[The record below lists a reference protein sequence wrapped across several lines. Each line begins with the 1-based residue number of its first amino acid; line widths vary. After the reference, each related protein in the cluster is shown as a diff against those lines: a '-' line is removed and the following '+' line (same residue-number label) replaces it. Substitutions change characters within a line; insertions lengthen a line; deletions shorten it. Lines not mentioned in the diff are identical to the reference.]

1 MANLGMTFDPN
12 SVPAADLMPA
22 GVPTLVQIVDSN
34 VVPTNSGNGM
44 ILKLN
49 VKVLG
54 GERAGAMHFE
64 QLNIV
69 NPNPTAAGIAQR
81 ALKNLCAAIGHHGPL
96 QDSVVLHNKPF
107 LATFKTQPGKDGF
120 EDKSTISKYEPY
132 GGNAAHPQPVQQP
145 QPGYAPQAQQPMQ
158 PAAPPPAQ
166 PNAPARPWG
175 R

>member
-12 SVPAADLMPA
+12 SVPAADLMPV

-34 VVPTNSGNGM
+34 VVPTKDGNGM

-49 VKVLG
+49 IKVLG

-69 NPNPTAAGIAQR
+69 NRNPTAANIAQR
-81 ALKNLCAAIGHHGPL
+81 ALKNLCAAVGLHSPV
-96 QDSVVLHNKPF
+96 QDSIVLHNKPF
-107 LATFKTQPGKDGF
+107 LATFATQEGKNGF
-120 EDKSTISKYEPY
+120 KDKSTISKYEPY
-132 GGNAAHPQPVQQP
+132 GGNAAHPQPTQQP
-145 QPGYAPQAQQPMQ
+145 QPQQQTQVTTPSPAPAGAPQ
-158 PAAPPPAQ
+158 
-166 PNAPARPWG
+166 RPWG